1 MPTPVPLVVT
11 GSGVVVG
18 GGVGCC
24 AMATPATVTV
34 DAIASAVIQDVRV
47 MVVTSLVS
55 LGPSLALSPDHSGEW
70 AHPTAPDAGAA
81 P

>member
-11 GSGVVVG
+11 GSGVVLG

-24 AMATPATVTV
+24 AKAAPATVTV

-47 MVVTSLVS
+47 MS
-55 LGPSLALSPDHSGEW
+55 
-70 AHPTAPDAGAA
+70 
-81 P
+81 